1 MIAAVRRAHSA
12 RRLAPGQLHFSFGE
26 PKGDPT
32 PWEIRQRAAE
42 IRRENDRNPEHLKG
56 SREGSY
62 TLLLARMITSARES
76 LQTWCRRWKQQFPR
90 QYEYE
95 NLRSEAA
102 VSLAWLDSPETG
114 GLTFI
119 GVCALLDQEPD
130 ELRRKILEPLDQEA
144 LGELDDWTAG
154 MSANGVQRK
163 T

>member
-12 RRLAPGQLHFSFGE
+12 RRLAPGQLHFSFGDDSR
-26 PKGDPT
+26 GDPT
-32 PWEIRQRAAE
+32 PWEIRQRAAQ

-62 TLLLARMITSARES
+62 TLLLARMITNARES
-76 LQTWCRRWKQQFPR
+76 LQTWCRRWKRPFGR

-95 NLRSEAA
+95 NLREEAA
-102 VSLAWLDSPETG
+102 TSLAWLDSPDTG

-119 GVCALLDQEPD
+119 GVCRLLDQEPD
-130 ELRRKILEPLDQEA
+130 TLRRKILDPMDQEA
-144 LGELDDWTAG
+144 LGELDDWLAE
-154 MSANGVQRK
+154 K